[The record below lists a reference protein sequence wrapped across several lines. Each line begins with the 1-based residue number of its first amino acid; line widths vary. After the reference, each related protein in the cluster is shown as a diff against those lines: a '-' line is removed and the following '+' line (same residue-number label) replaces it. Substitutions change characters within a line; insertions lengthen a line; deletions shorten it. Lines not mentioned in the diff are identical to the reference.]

1 MTSLNI
7 QQSTQSSETV
17 TSALIEKL
25 YNLAIN
31 STVEDENN
39 SLEMSLTGSIYS
51 ISAYESSVLYLREK
65 FPNLTIT
72 IRDNNFYIRFADSE
86 VERVLINSDISTDHT
101 GVSKSDVN
109 RLVILP
115 NNLFKNNTTIQSFNE
130 LQQFLSVQIGN
141 SCFEGCTNLNQINLS
156 KATTI
161 GNNAFNE
168 CSALSISVNCPNLTS
183 IGTRAFKNCSNLQ
196 NITNLGLVNIIQDG
210 AFSGCTLLETATL
223 PSNTSIIKGYV
234 FNSCL
239 NLTTVSGLTQVTELG
254 GSAFIGCSSLT
265 SIGLTTLN
273 VQKVEGHIFEGCSQ
287 LTGELNFPNATEL
300 HIGDYGGQFA
310 GCSKLTKLTFGHID
324 RVGYGSPWS
333 NSRGSFRNCSSLK
346 YVDLG
351 DSFQKMCA
359 WAFRGCTNLKA
370 IVFRSTTPPTLSNW
384 NYTTDYSSYDT
395 GFAGDE
401 LTFDAWFG
409 NPTVNIY
416 VPDSAVNTYKE
427 SLGFDMSP
435 ENILPLSQFNET
447 AIMNS

>member
-109 RLVILP
+109 KLVILA

-130 LQQFLSVQIGN
+130 LQQFLSVQIGG

-161 GNNAFNE
+161 GNNAFSG
-168 CSALSISVNCPNLTS
+168 CSALSGNVNCPNLTS
-183 IGTRAFKNCSNLQ
+183 IGVNAFKNCSNLQ
-196 NITNLGLVNIIQDG
+196 GITSLGLVNIIYDS
-210 AFSGCTLLETATL
+210 AFSGCTILETAVL
-223 PSNTSIIKGYV
+223 PSNTAMIKGNA
-234 FNSCL
+234 FNGCL
-239 NLTTVSGLTQVTELG
+239 NLTTVSGLTQITELG
-254 GSAFIGCSSLT
+254 GGAFRGCSSLT

-273 VQKVEGHIFEGCSQ
+273 VQKVEGHIFDGCSQ

-300 HIGDYGGQFA
+300 AIDDYGGQFA
-310 GCSKLTKLTFGHID
+310 GCSRLTKITFGHLD
-324 RVGYGSPWS
+324 RVAYGSQWA
-333 NSRGSFRNCSSLK
+333 NTRGTFRNCSSLK
-346 YVDLG
+346 IVDLG

-359 WAFRGCTNLKA
+359 WSFRGCTNLKA
-370 IVFRSTTPPTLSNW
+370 IIMRNTTPPTIWDWQYRNVF
-384 NYTTDYSSYDT
+384 SSDAD
-395 GFAGDE
+395 FSSDE
-401 LTFDAWFG
+401 TTFDAWFG
-409 NPTVNIY
+409 NLTVNIY
-416 VPDSAVNTYKE
+416 VPDSAVNTYKD
-427 SLGFDMSP
+427 SLAFSLSP
-435 ENILPLSQFNET
+435 DNILPLSQFNET